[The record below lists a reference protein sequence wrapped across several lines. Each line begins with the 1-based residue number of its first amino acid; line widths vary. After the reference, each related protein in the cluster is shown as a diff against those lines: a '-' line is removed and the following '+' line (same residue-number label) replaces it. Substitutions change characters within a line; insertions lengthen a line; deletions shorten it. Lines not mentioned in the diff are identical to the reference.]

1 MRLRLHTAICVS
13 LFVTYLQREPSQ
25 IKAGIMNYDFGD
37 FLDVESSDET
47 KSDFDIGPGLCVPQD
62 SLDDV
67 FPYFKDDWIQ
77 PKPAPNTV
85 ILERD
90 DDVECKG
97 LPRVNVRQETLVQ
110 ESNEYGD
117 VECKGSPKF
126 SVKQEAQVQESNEY
140 GDVEC
145 KGSPKFS
152 VQQETLVQES
162 NEYGDVE
169 CKGSPKFRVQ
179 QETLV
184 QESNEYGDVECNG
197 SPIFSVE
204 QETLT
209 QESTVPKES
218 PKPKAEAKNF
228 DLNALPESSAQQ
240 DSERNTGC
248 ISTDVK
254 RKTRSNNN
262 QKKNPV
268 FKLTLEDEN
277 RRLLQL
283 HEEKNK
289 KLLERVCSHCGVR
302 RTPQWREGPQGP
314 KSLCNACGI
323 KFKHGRL
330 VEAYRPAASPSF
342 DINKHSNFHRRIMQM
357 KSSDEESTSP

>member
-1 MRLRLHTAICVS
+1 
-13 LFVTYLQREPSQ
+13 
-25 IKAGIMNYDFGD
+25 MNYDFSD
-37 FLDVESSDET
+37 IFDLKVDET
-47 KSDFDIGPGLCVPQD
+47 ELDSDIGPGLSVPQD

-67 FPYFKDDWIQ
+67 FPYFTDDWIQ
-77 PKPAPNTV
+77 PIPAPNTV

-97 LPRVNVRQETLVQ
+97 SPKFSVQRETLVQ

-126 SVKQEAQVQESNEY
+126 SVQQESAVPKESLKPKAEAKNFDLNIALIPESNEY

-145 KGSPKFS
+145 KGSPI
-152 VQQETLVQES
+152 
-162 NEYGDVE
+162 
-169 CKGSPKFRVQ
+169 C
-179 QETLV
+179 
-184 QESNEYGDVECNG
+184 
-197 SPIFSVE
+197 SVE
-204 QETLT
+204 QETLVD
-209 QESTVPKES
+209 QESAVPKES
-218 PKPKAEAKNF
+218 PKPKAEDKNF
-228 DLNALPESSAQQ
+228 DLNAIPESSAQQ

-268 FKLTLEDEN
+268 PKLTLEEEN

-289 KLLERVCSHCGVR
+289 KLLEKVCSHCGVR
-302 RTPQWREGPQGP
+302 NTPQWREGPQGP

-323 KFKHGRL
+323 KFKKGRL

-342 DINKHSNFHRRIMQM
+342 DVNKHSNFHRTIMHM
-357 KSSDEESTSP
+357 KSPDEESTSP

>member
-1 MRLRLHTAICVS
+1 
-13 LFVTYLQREPSQ
+13 
-25 IKAGIMNYDFGD
+25 MNYDFSD
-37 FLDVESSDET
+37 IFDLKVDET
-47 KSDFDIGPGLCVPQD
+47 ELDSDIGPGLSVPQD

-67 FPYFKDDWIQ
+67 FPYFTDDWIQ
-77 PKPAPNTV
+77 PIPAPNTV
-85 ILERD
+85 IIERD
-90 DDVECKG
+90 D
-97 LPRVNVRQETLVQ
+97 
-110 ESNEYGD
+110 D

-126 SVKQEAQVQESNEY
+126 SVQRETLVQESNEY

-162 NEYGDVE
+162 NEDGDVE
-169 CKGSPKFRVQ
+169 CMGSPKFSVQ
-179 QETLV
+179 QEAR
-184 QESNEYGDVECNG
+184 
-197 SPIFSVE
+197 
-204 QETLT
+204 T
-209 QESTVPKES
+209 QESAVPKES
-218 PKPKAEAKNF
+218 LKPKAEAKNF
-228 DLNALPESSAQQ
+228 DLNIALIPESNEYGDVECKGSPICSVEQETLVDQESAVPKESPKPKAEDKNFDLNAIPESSAQQ

-268 FKLTLEDEN
+268 PKLTLEEEN

-289 KLLERVCSHCGVR
+289 KLLEKVCSHCGVR
-302 RTPQWREGPQGP
+302 NTPQWREGPQGP

-323 KFKHGRL
+323 KFKKGRL

-342 DINKHSNFHRRIMQM
+342 DVNKHSNFHRTIMHM
-357 KSSDEESTSP
+357 KSPDEESTSP